1 MTITKDLLL
10 YFIRDRKLDEQSEI
24 TQKQEFSGIQ
34 HWIADVRKLKREYL
48 YLCDGNRVPDIEEK
62 LDKDICLLVIFPN
75 DQDTEIRQNMIRK
88 WKAFHE
94 NLIFMQTEKTVPE
107 VMNDLVEI
115 FCRLVEW
122 DKNMH
127 IAALEGKDVQDL
139 IDISEEILEHP
150 MIAFDASFDVLAYTR
165 HSSSHYKIFQETVA
179 QGYTDAHTM
188 EQLKKKQIFSQIKE
202 GELLIA
208 PAADEKSGTNI
219 YLQFFS
225 GQTLLGY
232 TSIFCGEETP
242 ESGYLDLIHMF
253 MKNMSFCLQRN
264 YENQRHGRMMYET
277 FLANLLGTAEIP
289 EDRIT
294 EQVNMIDGL
303 EETGYFV
310 LGILDFSNQENVPL
324 KFLARLLERQSWE
337 IKPFLYEKH
346 ICLLKYSKVPL
357 HQEIFFNE
365 KELGILRQLLEQ
377 YQYRVGISNI
387 FYELRCLRDAYTQA
401 VFTLAWNK
409 NVSQKTKEQVIY
421 QYKDV
426 VMYHLF
432 SRMEDEMNPRAMQSE
447 FYREVAKYDREH
459 HSAYGKTVL
468 CYLKNDC
475 SATRTAVELGIHR
488 NTVRNVIQ
496 SVEENYG
503 ISLDDAEEKMRYIL
517 SMQIEQYILTS
528 GKKNG

>member
-264 YENQRHGRMMYET
+264 YENRRHGRMMYET
-277 FLANLLGTAEIP
+277 FLANLLG
-289 EDRIT
+289 
-294 EQVNMIDGL
+294 
-303 EETGYFV
+303 
-310 LGILDFSNQENVPL
+310 S
-324 KFLARLLERQSWE
+324 
-337 IKPFLYEKH
+337 
-346 ICLLKYSKVPL
+346 C
-357 HQEIFFNE
+357 
-365 KELGILRQLLEQ
+365 
-377 YQYRVGISNI
+377 
-387 FYELRCLRDAYTQA
+387 
-401 VFTLAWNK
+401 
-409 NVSQKTKEQVIY
+409 
-421 QYKDV
+421 
-426 VMYHLF
+426 
-432 SRMEDEMNPRAMQSE
+432 
-447 FYREVAKYDREH
+447 
-459 HSAYGKTVL
+459 
-468 CYLKNDC
+468 
-475 SATRTAVELGIHR
+475 
-488 NTVRNVIQ
+488 
-496 SVEENYG
+496 
-503 ISLDDAEEKMRYIL
+503 
-517 SMQIEQYILTS
+517 
-528 GKKNG
+528 

>member
-188 EQLKKKQIFSQIKE
+188 EQLKKK
-202 GELLIA
+202 
-208 PAADEKSGTNI
+208 
-219 YLQFFS
+219 
-225 GQTLLGY
+225 
-232 TSIFCGEETP
+232 
-242 ESGYLDLIHMF
+242 
-253 MKNMSFCLQRN
+253 
-264 YENQRHGRMMYET
+264 
-277 FLANLLGTAEIP
+277 
-289 EDRIT
+289 
-294 EQVNMIDGL
+294 
-303 EETGYFV
+303 
-310 LGILDFSNQENVPL
+310 
-324 KFLARLLERQSWE
+324 RLL
-337 IKPFLYEKH
+337 
-346 ICLLKYSKVPL
+346 
-357 HQEIFFNE
+357 
-365 KELGILRQLLEQ
+365 
-377 YQYRVGISNI
+377 
-387 FYELRCLRDAYTQA
+387 
-401 VFTLAWNK
+401 
-409 NVSQKTKEQVIY
+409 
-421 QYKDV
+421 
-426 VMYHLF
+426 
-432 SRMEDEMNPRAMQSE
+432 
-447 FYREVAKYDREH
+447 
-459 HSAYGKTVL
+459 TV
-468 CYLKNDC
+468 
-475 SATRTAVELGIHR
+475 
-488 NTVRNVIQ
+488 
-496 SVEENYG
+496 
-503 ISLDDAEEKMRYIL
+503 
-517 SMQIEQYILTS
+517 
-528 GKKNG
+528 

>member
-1 MTITKDLLL
+1 MTITKNMLL
-10 YFIRDRKLDEQSEI
+10 YYIKNQKLGDFPEILREQ
-24 TQKQEFSGIQ
+24 TFSGIQ
-34 HWIADVRKLKREYL
+34 YWMPNMKELKTEYL
-48 YLCDGNRVPDIEEK
+48 YLCDGSSVLNMNVGYFIENNV
-62 LDKDICLLVIFPN
+62 CMLVIFSKEV
-75 DQDTEIRQNMIRK
+75 DEKEQQEMIRK
-88 WKAFHE
+88 WKTFHE
-94 NLIFMQTEKTVPE
+94 NLIFMQTDKTVPE

-115 FCRLVEW
+115 FYRLVEW

-127 IAALEGKDVQDL
+127 IAALEGKEVQEL
-139 IDISEEILEHP
+139 IDISEPVLEYP
-150 MIAFDASFDVLAYTR
+150 LIVFDASFDVLAYTR
-165 HSSSHYKIFQETVA
+165 HCESHYETFWETVH

-188 EQLKKKQIFSQIKE
+188 EQLKKKQIFSQIRE
-202 GELLIA
+202 GEMLIA
-208 PAADEKSGTNI
+208 PAAENAGTNI

-232 TSIFCGEETP
+232 TSFFCGDETP
-242 ESGYLDLIHMF
+242 ENGYLDLVRMF
-253 MKNMSFCLQRN
+253 MKNMSFYLQRN

-303 EETGYFV
+303 EETGYFA

-357 HQEIFFNE
+357 HQELFFNE

-377 YQYRVGISNI
+377 YQYCIGISNI
-387 FYELRCLRDAYTQA
+387 FNELRCLRDAYTQA
-401 VFTLAWNK
+401 MFTLSWNK
-409 NVSQKTKEQVIY
+409 NVLQKTKEQVIY

-432 SRMEDEMNPRAMQSE
+432 SKMEDEMNPLSMQSE
-447 FYREVAKYDREH
+447 FYRELAKYDREH

-475 SATRTAVELGIHR
+475 SATRTAAELGIHR
-488 NTVRNVIQ
+488 NTVRNMIL
-496 SVEENYG
+496 SVEEMYG
-503 ISLDDAEEKMRYIL
+503 ISLDDAEEKMRYVL
-517 SMQIEQYILTS
+517 SDQIEQFLS
-528 GKKNG
+528 EKKR

>member
-264 YENQRHGRMMYET
+264 YENRRHGRMMYET
-277 FLANLLGTAEIP
+277 FLANLLGSAEIP

-303 EETGYFV
+303 EKTGYLV
-310 LGILDFSNQENVPL
+310 LGILDFANQEHVPL
-324 KFLARLLERQSWE
+324 KFLARLLERQSWKM
-337 IKPFLYEKH
+337 KPFLYENH
-346 ICLLKYSKVPL
+346 ICLLK
-357 HQEIFFNE
+357 
-365 KELGILRQLLEQ
+365 
-377 YQYRVGISNI
+377 
-387 FYELRCLRDAYTQA
+387 
-401 VFTLAWNK
+401 
-409 NVSQKTKEQVIY
+409 
-421 QYKDV
+421 
-426 VMYHLF
+426 
-432 SRMEDEMNPRAMQSE
+432 
-447 FYREVAKYDREH
+447 
-459 HSAYGKTVL
+459 
-468 CYLKNDC
+468 
-475 SATRTAVELGIHR
+475 
-488 NTVRNVIQ
+488 
-496 SVEENYG
+496 
-503 ISLDDAEEKMRYIL
+503 
-517 SMQIEQYILTS
+517 
-528 GKKNG
+528 

>member
-88 WKAFHE
+88 WKAFH
-94 NLIFMQTEKTVPE
+94 EKTVPE

-264 YENQRHGRMMYET
+264 YENRRHGRMMYET
-277 FLANLLGTAEIP
+277 FLANLLGSAEIP

-303 EETGYFV
+303 EKTGYLV
-310 LGILDFSNQENVPL
+310 LGILDFANQEHVPL
-324 KFLARLLERQSWE
+324 KFLARLLERQSWKM
-337 IKPFLYEKH
+337 KPFLYENH
-346 ICLLKYSKVPL
+346 ICLLKYSKTAI
-357 HQEIFFNE
+357 HQNLSFDE
-365 KELGILRQLLEQ
+365 KELHILEQLLEQ
-377 YQYRVGISNI
+377 YEYRIGVSNI
-387 FYELRCLRDAYTQA
+387 FTELKRMKDAYAQA
-401 VFTLAWNK
+401 VFTLQWN
-409 NVSQKTKEQVIY
+409 QKTEQNTEVLC

-432 SRMEDEMNPRAMQSE
+432 SRMESEMEPVSMQSE
-447 FYREVAKYDREH
+447 FYRELAVYDREH
-459 HSAYGKTVL
+459 HTSYGRTVL

-475 SATRTAVELGIHR
+475 SATRTAAELGIHR
-488 NTVRNVIQ
+488 NTVRNII
-496 SVEENYG
+496 SMVEERYAV
-503 ISLDDAEEKMRYIL
+503 SLDDSEEKMRYIL
-517 SMQIEQYILTS
+517 SEQIQEYIRCIE
-528 GKKNG
+528 

>member
-10 YFIRDRKLDEQSEI
+10 YFIREWKLDEQPEI
-24 TQKQEFSGIQ
+24 MQKQDFSGIQ

-48 YLCDGNRVPDIEEK
+48 YLCDGIRVPDIEEK
-62 LDKDICLLVIFPN
+62 LDKNICLLVIFPN
-75 DQDTEIRQNMIRK
+75 AQDREIRQNMIRK
-88 WKAFHE
+88 WNAFHK
-94 NLIFMQTEKTVPE
+94 NLIFMETEKTVPE
-107 VMNDLVEI
+107 VINDLVEI
-115 FCRLVEW
+115 FCCLVEW

-232 TSIFCGEETP
+232 TSIFCGGETP
-242 ESGYLDLIHMF
+242 ENGYLDLIHMF
-253 MKNMSFCLQRN
+253 MKNMSLCLLRN
-264 YENQRHGRMMYET
+264 YENRRYGRMMYET
-277 FLANLLGTAEIP
+277 FLANLLGSAEIP

-294 EQVNMIDGL
+294 EQVNMIEGL
-303 EETGYFV
+303 EKTGYLV
-310 LGILDFSNQENVPL
+310 LGILDFANQEHVPL

-337 IKPFLYEKH
+337 MKPFLYENH
-346 ICLLKYSKVPL
+346 ICLLKYSKTAI
-357 HQEIFFNE
+357 HQDLSFDE
-365 KELGILRQLLEQ
+365 KELHILKQLLEQ
-377 YQYRVGISNI
+377 YEYRIGVSNI
-387 FYELRCLRDAYTQA
+387 FTELKRMKDAYAQA
-401 VFTLAWNK
+401 VFTLQWN
-409 NVSQKTKEQVIY
+409 QKTGQSQEVLC
-421 QYKDV
+421 QYKNV

-432 SRMEDEMNPRAMQSE
+432 SRMETEMEPVSMQSE
-447 FYREVAKYDREH
+447 FYRELAVYDREH
-459 HSAYGKTVL
+459 HTSYGRTVL

-475 SATRTAVELGIHR
+475 SATRTAADLGLHR
-488 NTVRNVIQ
+488 NTVRNMI
-496 SVEENYG
+496 SMVEEQHAV
-503 ISLDDAEEKMRYIL
+503 SLDDSEEKMRYIL
-517 SMQIEQYILTS
+517 SEQIQQYI
-528 GKKNG
+528 KWREK

>member
-1 MTITKDLLL
+1 MTITKSMLL
-10 YFIRDRKLDEQSEI
+10 YFIRDMKIADLPETMQEQ
-24 TQKQEFSGIQ
+24 TFSGIQ
-34 HWIADVRKLKREYL
+34 YWMPNMKELKTEYL
-48 YLCDGNRVPDIEEK
+48 YLCDGCSVPEAAAQHLLENDV
-62 LDKDICLLVIFPN
+62 CMLVIFSKEA
-75 DQDTEIRQNMIRK
+75 DEKEQQDMMRK
-88 WKAFHE
+88 WKIFHQ
-94 NLIFMQTEKTVPE
+94 NAIFMQTEKTVPE

-115 FCRLVEW
+115 FYRLVEW

-127 IAALEGKDVQDL
+127 IAALEGREVQEL
-139 IDISEEILEHP
+139 IDISEPVLEYP
-150 MIAFDASFDVLAYTR
+150 MIVFDASFDVLAYTK
-165 HSSSHYKIFQETVA
+165 HCESHYETFWETVH

-188 EQLKKKQIFSQIKE
+188 EQLKKKQIFSQIRE
-202 GELLIA
+202 GEMLIA
-208 PAADEKSGTNI
+208 PAAENAGTNI

-232 TSIFCGEETP
+232 TSFFCGEDTP
-242 ESGYLDLIHMF
+242 EDGYLDLVRMF
-253 MKNMSFCLQRN
+253 MKNMSFYLQRN

-303 EETGYFV
+303 EETGYFA

-324 KFLARLLERQSWE
+324 KFLARLLERQPWE

-357 HQEIFFNE
+357 HQDVFFNE

-377 YQYRVGISNI
+377 YQYRIGISNI
-387 FYELRCLRDAYTQA
+387 FNELKCLRDAYTQA
-401 VFTLAWNK
+401 VFTLAWNE
-409 NVSQKTKEQVIY
+409 NILQKTKEQVIY

-475 SATRTAVELGIHR
+475 SATRTAAELGIHR
-488 NTVRNVIQ
+488 NTVRNMIL
-496 SVEENYG
+496 SVEEIYR

-517 SMQIEQYILTS
+517 SEQIEQYLVS
-528 GKKNG
+528 KNKR

>member
-264 YENQRHGRMMYET
+264 YENRRHGRMMYET
-277 FLANLLGTAEIP
+277 FLANLLGSAEIP

-303 EETGYFV
+303 EKTGYLV
-310 LGILDFSNQENVPL
+310 LGILDFANQEHVPL
-324 KFLARLLERQSWE
+324 KFLARLLERQSWKM
-337 IKPFLYEKH
+337 KPFLYENH
-346 ICLLKYSKVPL
+346 ICLLKYSKTAI
-357 HQEIFFNE
+357 HQNLSFDE
-365 KELGILRQLLEQ
+365 KELHILEQLLEQ
-377 YQYRVGISNI
+377 YEYRIGVSNI
-387 FYELRCLRDAYTQA
+387 FTELKRMKDAYAQA
-401 VFTLAWNK
+401 VFTLQWN
-409 NVSQKTKEQVIY
+409 QKTEQNTEVLC

-432 SRMEDEMNPRAMQSE
+432 SRMESEMEPVSMQSE
-447 FYREVAKYDREH
+447 FYRELAVYDREH
-459 HSAYGKTVL
+459 HTSYGRTVL

-475 SATRTAVELGIHR
+475 SATRTAAELGIHR
-488 NTVRNVIQ
+488 NTVRNVI
-496 SVEENYG
+496 SMVEERYAV
-503 ISLDDAEEKMRYIL
+503 SLDDSEEKMRYIL
-517 SMQIEQYILTS
+517 SEQIQEYIRCIE
-528 GKKNG
+528 